1 MRKKLHE
8 SESQKKQ
15 YHADLVA
22 AESRADRLRSSTVLA
37 MQGRSSET
45 KKESAEEAE
54 ESKPEAPTSPPVS
67 GLVKWSFSSSTMLIP
82 WALVL

>member
-37 MQGRSSET
+37 MQARSSET
-45 KKESAEEAE
+45 KKESGAEEAE

-67 GLVKWSFSSSTMLIP
+67 GLVKWSFSSTMLIP